1 MRKPMLAAIAAFAG
15 VTALA
20 AAGPASA
27 AGGCAEGCQE
37 AEVMVPP
44 MAGPQSSIEPA
55 NAAQCEQMMKDDR
68 LALAL
73 LGMCHFIATPS
84 DRLCFEYTSACQR
97 LRAAGC
103 NVDWACY

>member
-1 MRKPMLAAIAAFAG
+1 MNWGFSGRASAIAALLM
-15 VTALA
+15 LA
-20 AAGPASA
+20 AAGPAFA

-37 AEVMVPP
+37 AEVMVQP
-44 MAGPQSSIEPA
+44 MAGRQSTIEA
-55 NAAQCEQMMKDDR
+55 ATAAQCEQMMKDDR

-73 LGMCHFIATPS
+73 LGMCHFMATPS
-84 DRLCFEYTSACQR
+84 DRLCFEYASACQR